1 MKKTKKKP
9 TAPKQRQTYTLD
21 TKANALR
28 LYLIGLTLSEISK
41 IVDAPV
47 RTIEKWYI
55 SDNWKPQRETKEV
68 HLKAL
73 DLYDSGKTYKEV
85 AKILNKSLPTIGR
98 YIKIARNENDIN

>member
-1 MKKTKKKP
+1 MATVKNKT

-55 SDNWKPQRETKEV
+55 LDNWKNQRETKAV

-73 DLYDSGKTYKEV
+73 ELYESGKTYKAV

-98 YIKIARNENDIN
+98 YIKIARNEKTID

>member
-9 TAPKQRQTYTLD
+9 TPPKQRQTYTLE

-47 RTIEKWYI
+47 RTVEKWYI
-55 SDNWKPQRETKEV
+55 SENWKPQRETKAV

-73 DLYDSGKTYKEV
+73 DLYDSGKSYKDI

-98 YIKIARNENDIN
+98 YIKIARNETN

>member
-28 LYLIGLTLSEISK
+28 LYLIGLTLYEISK

-55 SDNWKPQRETKEV
+55 SDNWKPQRETKAV

-98 YIKIARNENDIN
+98 YIKIARNENDID